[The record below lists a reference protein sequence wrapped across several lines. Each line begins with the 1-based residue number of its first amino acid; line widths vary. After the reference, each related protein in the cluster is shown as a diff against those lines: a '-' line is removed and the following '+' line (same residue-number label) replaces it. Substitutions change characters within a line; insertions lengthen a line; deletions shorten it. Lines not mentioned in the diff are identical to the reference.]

1 MGLTMRM
8 TYSIY
13 LLYSNSSK
21 LSHVFHS
28 VWTILLPNSME
39 REKENRVSKILF
51 LTIDFLKENIY
62 NFSIEFVYNLRAAYI
77 TGAKEGGE

>member
-1 MGLTMRM
+1 
-8 TYSIY
+8 
-13 LLYSNSSK
+13 
-21 LSHVFHS
+21 
-28 VWTILLPNSME
+28 ME

-62 NFSIEFVYNLRAAYI
+62 NFSFEFVYNLRAAYI

>member
-13 LLYSNSSK
+13 LLYSNTSSK
-21 LSHVFHS
+21 LSHVF
-28 VWTILLPNSME
+28 ILFGLYYHTPWKGE
-39 REKENRVSKILF
+39 EIRVFKVVF

-62 NFSIEFVYNLRAAYI
+62 NFSFEFVYNLRAA
-77 TGAKEGGE
+77 